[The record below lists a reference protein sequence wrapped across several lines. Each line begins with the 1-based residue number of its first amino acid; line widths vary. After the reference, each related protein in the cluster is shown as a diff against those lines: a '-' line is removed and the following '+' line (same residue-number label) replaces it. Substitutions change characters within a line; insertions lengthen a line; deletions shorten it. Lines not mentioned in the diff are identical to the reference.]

1 MSDQVLGRTGP
12 DQVREPIRNG
22 SGASIIGPRNPSR
35 EAENPNILSPP
46 RTDAGSLI
54 RLDVRSTDDGRLMVL
69 EANAKPDLTRPTN
82 DATSLV
88 CAGLYE
94 YGMDY
99 DDLILSL
106 LADRLDGLFTQRRAS
121 VRHLIDLLD

>member
-1 MSDQVLGRTGP
+1 MLARDIFY
-12 DQVREPIRNG
+12 EFN
-22 SGASIIGPRNPSR
+22 
-35 EAENPNILSPP
+35 LS
-46 RTDAGSLI
+46 SLI
-54 RLDVRSTDDGRLMVL
+54 RLDVRATADGRLMVL

-82 DATSLV
+82 EATSLV

-106 LADRLDGLFTQRRAS
+106 LADRLDVLFTQRRAA